1 MSLYNIIAG
10 RNDAL
15 IISFSVILNMRI
27 DQEIPR
33 FRDIFLHADDC
44 ERKDYDAIIYTR
56 MGGSNFECWEDNKPD
71 CTCPACKLK
80 KMIKSY
86 PWIVGYYDDEFDET
100 YKNLVIKLT
109 PEQKEIWKTI
119 QAKGLEPFKEQVER
133 LFPRKEQESK
143 E

>member
-15 IISFSVILNMRI
+15 VIAFSVILNMRI
-27 DQEIPR
+27 DQEFPR
-33 FRDIFLHADDC
+33 FRDIFLQADDC
-44 ERKDYDAIIYTR
+44 KIKDYDAIIYTR
-56 MGGSNFECWEDNKPD
+56 MGGLNFECWDDNKPD
-71 CTCPACKLK
+71 CTCAACKLK
-80 KMIKSY
+80 KMIETY
-86 PWIVGYYDDEFDET
+86 PWIIGHYDDELDET

-109 PEQKEIWKTI
+109 PEQKEILETI
-119 QAKGLEPFKEQVER
+119 QAEGLEPFREQVEK

>member
-1 MSLYNIIAG
+1 MRLYNMIAG
-10 RNDAL
+10 RNDSLVIA
-15 IISFSVILNMRI
+15 FSVILNMRI
-27 DQEIPR
+27 DKEFPR
-33 FRDIFLHADDC
+33 FRDIFRHADDC

-86 PWIVGYYDDEFDET
+86 PWIIGHYDDEFDET

-109 PEQKEIWKTI
+109 PEQKEIWEKI
-119 QAKGLEPFKEQVER
+119 QAESLEPFKEQVER

>member
-1 MSLYNIIAG
+1 MSIYNMVAG

-15 IISFSVILNMRI
+15 VIAFSVVLNMRV
-27 DQEIPR
+27 DKEFPR
-33 FRDIFLHADDC
+33 FRDIFLQADDC
-44 ERKDYDAIIYTR
+44 EIKDYDAIIYTR
-56 MGGSNFECWEDNKPD
+56 MGGLNFECWNDNKPN

-86 PWIVGYYDDEFDET
+86 PWIVGYYDDESDET

-109 PEQKEIWKTI
+109 QEQKEIWKTI
-119 QAKGLEPFKEQVER
+119 QAQGLEPFKEQVER